1 MLNKQQQEF
10 ISALADD
17 NGHIRPQDVIDAAR
31 PEESPIHRMF
41 PWDVGEAAHRHWL
54 DVACRLIRFVK
65 LEIRVDRS
73 IVAVPG
79 YIIDPQRDL
88 RVKRYLDVRLAREDA
103 ETSRLALLEELERIA
118 QAIRR
123 AQKVAMALGL
133 QDELAQL
140 LQDVSQLQT
149 KAERRRAE
157 RAARQTKRAPRGR
170 KRGGRREGGEARV

>member
-10 ISALADD
+10 ISALADN

-31 PEESPIHRMF
+31 PDDSPIHRMF
-41 PWDVGEAAHRHWL
+41 PWDVGEAARRHWL

-79 YIIDPQRDL
+79 YIIDPQRDT
-88 RVKRYLDVRLAREDA
+88 RVKRYLDIRLMREDA
-103 ETSRLALLEELERIA
+103 ETARLALLEELERIA

-133 QDELAQL
+133 QDELNRL
-140 LQDVSQLQT
+140 LQDVSSLQT
-149 KAERRRAE
+149 KAERKRAE
-157 RAARQTKRAPRGR
+157 RAARRTASRGR
-170 KRGGRREGGEARV
+170 KRGRREGGEARV